1 MCFVCSVAG
10 DRCLLTRCPADA
22 AAQHAEGAAAV
33 VEMETLLSTRREAA
47 AGKTHSMLLMSANE
61 TGDVAMPLAH
71 DEPDEHGHLHGDGGE
86 CTAATRKGHSPG
98 LAALPEH
105 SRSAV
110 LMTLV
115 VSFGVLLATLYM
127 LPPLRQV
134 QEGDKFLWR
143 PRSADDFE
151 LDKRVLVRYR
161 EENVLQL
168 LLGMASVFIILQ
180 TFCVPGSGTTL
191 NVLAGCI
198 FSETLPRG
206 EYLVALPMAVV
217 CVSFGAVLCYLVSY
231 LSLRALVSR
240 HFPAR
245 VQWLRAK
252 VADLRPMSMVLFF
265 VSLRVSPV
273 VPAYLLNLAAPLTP
287 LPLLHFW
294 VATVLGCTPHA
305 IVTVTAGATLSRLK
319 PGEDVMGRNNLSQIL
334 FLLVLSI
341 VVALIPAV
349 IKRCGGSAMVAAQSS
364 V

>member
-1 MCFVCSVAG
+1 
-10 DRCLLTRCPADA
+10 
-22 AAQHAEGAAAV
+22 
-33 VEMETLLSTRREAA
+33 METLLSTRREAA
-47 AGKTHSMLLMSANE
+47 ASKTHSMLLMSANE
-61 TGDVAMPLAH
+61 SGDVAMPLAH

-86 CTAATRKGHSPG
+86 HTAATRKGHSPS

-110 LMTLV
+110 LLTLV
-115 VSFGVLLATLYM
+115 VSFGVLLATVYM

-252 VADLRPMSMVLFF
+252 VAEQQIISRDTLLLDIVHKGALLRFRKELDLPS
-265 VSLRVSPV
+265 
-273 VPAYLLNLAAPLTP
+273 AAVT
-287 LPLLHFW
+287 
-294 VATVLGCTPHA
+294 VAVDGTCGHHDIKTVLGHQARVEENRRRIRYGYHA
-305 IVTVTAGATLSRLK
+305 
-319 PGEDVMGRNNLSQIL
+319 
-334 FLLVLSI
+334 
-341 VVALIPAV
+341 
-349 IKRCGGSAMVAAQSS
+349 
-364 V
+364 